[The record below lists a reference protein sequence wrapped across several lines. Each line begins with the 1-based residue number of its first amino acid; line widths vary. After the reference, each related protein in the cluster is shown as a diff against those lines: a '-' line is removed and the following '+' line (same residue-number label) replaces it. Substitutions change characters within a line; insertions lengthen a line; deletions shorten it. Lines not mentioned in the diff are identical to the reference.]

1 MWHMCCVTWNAHA
14 CTLFDA
20 IQDFLSPFLS
30 SSVAFIC
37 LRRQFKQHS
46 SFVWDLL
53 QPTAFVPVLFS
64 RTQSEFLL
72 ECNVRDICDAARFY
86 SGPLRGHPLPEGGVI
101 RTALV
106 VPCRLMSK
114 LAALRPLISQRP
126 AYSPWPG
133 LAWLV
138 FSVCLSCALDDISIR
153 RLQADQ
159 RCDVRTGRKKTQR
172 GDANCRLL
180 LLASSDLSGAIEQGN

>member
-1 MWHMCCVTWNAHA
+1 MHTRALCLTPFKISFPPFCPLQWR
-14 CTLFDA
+14 LFASDA
-20 IQDFLSPFLS
+20 NS
-30 SSVAFIC
+30 SNIPASFGTSFNQ
-37 LRRQFKQHS
+37 RHS
-46 SFVWDLL
+46 C
-53 QPTAFVPVLFS
+53 LFS
-64 RTQSEFLL
+64 FPERNRNFCL
-72 ECNVRDICDAARFY
+72 NVMCEIFVMLPVFIRAHCE
-86 SGPLRGHPLPEGGVI
+86 GTPLPEGGVI